1 MTIASAGIVSRR
13 VRRFLTR
20 LLFDSL
26 RARLILELSENSLVT
41 VNPGRRIAALVG
53 EDTTSSCSEYV

>member
-26 RARLILELSENSLVT
+26 RARLISELSEK
-41 VNPGRRIAALVG
+41 A
-53 EDTTSSCSEYV
+53 